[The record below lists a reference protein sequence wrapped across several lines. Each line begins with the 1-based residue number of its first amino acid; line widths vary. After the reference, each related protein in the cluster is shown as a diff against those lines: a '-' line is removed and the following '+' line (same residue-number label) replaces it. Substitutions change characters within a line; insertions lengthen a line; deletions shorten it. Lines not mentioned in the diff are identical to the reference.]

1 MLLGW
6 TQRISDTRYFMTLE
20 EDLEDIIPDKIAEL
34 DYRLYAK
41 TCQWNKDHQQPYVRT
56 FDGNL
61 DDLKIQLRTTM
72 KFNIPTYDDWLAER
86 NLMEERACAEIK
98 SIDLAKSSLL
108 SILELTGEDIPALIR
123 NDEQPPRRK
132 ESFKGADA
140 LIRKAR
146 KVREIV
152 EKARNNID
160 VRDLIQQHN
169 IASVCSVTKTLL
181 EQQVFEFALKAKI
194 RFPEVFEISPARTAE
209 RSASESSDGWRR
221 NSMGRFPNRD
231 GSAQLALVV
240 GSLSR
245 LKPAADVV
253 LGNW

>member
-1 MLLGW
+1 MMLLGW

-61 DDLKIQLRTTM
+61 DDLKIQLRTTI

-108 SILELTGEDIPALIR
+108 SILELTGEDIPALSFR
-123 NDEQPPRRK
+123 LPPSKRQRRI
-132 ESFKGADA
+132 
-140 LIRKAR
+140 LTRPI
-146 KVREIV
+146 
-152 EKARNNID
+152 
-160 VRDLIQQHN
+160 
-169 IASVCSVTKTLL
+169 
-181 EQQVFEFALKAKI
+181 
-194 RFPEVFEISPARTAE
+194 
-209 RSASESSDGWRR
+209 
-221 NSMGRFPNRD
+221 
-231 GSAQLALVV
+231 
-240 GSLSR
+240 
-245 LKPAADVV
+245 
-253 LGNW
+253 